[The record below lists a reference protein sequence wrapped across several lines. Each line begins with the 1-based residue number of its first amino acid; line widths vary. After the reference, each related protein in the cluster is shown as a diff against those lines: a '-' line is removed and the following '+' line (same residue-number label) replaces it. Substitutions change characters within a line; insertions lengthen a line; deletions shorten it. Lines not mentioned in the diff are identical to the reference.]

1 MPPQQ
6 KKVVVNN
13 PVGRDRAYN
22 LSSGNASAVSL
33 ETTGTSSTTGVQSS
47 SKTMAGG
54 PAAWTQNGQFE
65 LGNFDEADAAILES
79 LSQTERAQL
88 LEQHGDHWRAYVKT
102 GLPHGGLQT
111 GGPPASADGYEIIG
125 NKNIVVHNRGERFR
139 DGRSVDLGP
148 AFGNGNGHTEAC
160 RRHSRSSAYLNT
172 CFCVPVST
180 SGEENRG
187 S

>member
-1 MPPQQ
+1 MPSQQ
-6 KKVVVNN
+6 KEVVVNN
-13 PVGRDRAYN
+13 PLGKNTAYN
-22 LSSGNASAVSL
+22 LSSSNASFVSL

-65 LGNFDEADAAILES
+65 LGNFDEADAANLES
-79 LSQTERAQL
+79 LSQTEPAQL
-88 LEQHGDHWRAYVKT
+88 LEQHGDHFKAFVKT
-102 GLPHGGLQT
+102 GLPHGGLPT

-125 NKNIVVHNRGERFR
+125 NKNTVVHNRGQQFR

-180 SGEENRG
+180 SGEENGG